1 MKPQQVTNLIIIAS
15 VLIVWMLIKPSTI
28 DKQLAQ
34 DVKQMPV
41 VLFNMSEEERDYN
54 LEVDAVS
61 NDTIFVSPKEIK

>member
-1 MKPQQVTNLIIIAS
+1 MKPQQVTNAIILVAVAITFYFIGS
-15 VLIVWMLIKPSTI
+15 SE
-28 DKQLAQ
+28 DKQLAK
-34 DVKQMPV
+34 DVNQKPV

>member
-15 VLIVWMLIKPSTI
+15 VLIVWMLTKPSTI
-28 DKQLAQ
+28 DKQLTQ

-54 LEVDAVS
+54 LQVDAVS

>member
-1 MKPQQVTNLIIIAS
+1 MKPQQVTNLIILAS
-15 VLIVWMLIKPSTI
+15 VLIVWMLVKPSTI

-54 LEVDAVS
+54 LQVDAVS

>member
-1 MKPQQVTNLIIIAS
+1 MKPQQVTNAIILVAVAITFYFIGSAE
-15 VLIVWMLIKPSTI
+15 
-28 DKQLAQ
+28 DKQLAN
-34 DVKQMPV
+34 DVNQKPI

>member
-15 VLIVWMLIKPSTI
+15 VLIVWMLVKPSTI

-34 DVKQMPV
+34 DVNQMPV

-54 LEVDAVS
+54 LQVDAVS

>member
-1 MKPQQVTNLIIIAS
+1 MKPQQVTNLILLVAVAITFYFIGS
-15 VLIVWMLIKPSTI
+15 SE
-28 DKQLAQ
+28 DEQLSS
-34 DVKQMPV
+34 DVNQKPV

>member
-15 VLIVWMLIKPSTI
+15 VLIVWMLVKPSTI

-54 LEVDAVS
+54 LQVDAVS

>member
-1 MKPQQVTNLIIIAS
+1 
-15 VLIVWMLIKPSTI
+15 MLVKPSTI

-54 LEVDAVS
+54 LQVDAVS

>member
-1 MKPQQVTNLIIIAS
+1 MKPQQVTNLILLVAVAITFYFIGS
-15 VLIVWMLIKPSTI
+15 SE
-28 DKQLAQ
+28 DEQLAS
-34 DVKQMPV
+34 DVNQKPI

>member
-15 VLIVWMLIKPSTI
+15 VLIVWMLVKPSTI
-28 DKQLAQ
+28 DKQLTQ

-54 LEVDAVS
+54 LQVDAVS

>member
-15 VLIVWMLIKPSTI
+15 VLIVWMLTKPSII

-54 LEVDAVS
+54 LQVEAVS

>member
-1 MKPQQVTNLIIIAS
+1 MKPQQATNAIILVAVAITFYLIGSAE
-15 VLIVWMLIKPSTI
+15 
-28 DKQLAQ
+28 DKQLAN
-34 DVKQMPV
+34 DVNQKPI

>member
-1 MKPQQVTNLIIIAS
+1 MKPQQVTNLIILAS
-15 VLIVWMLIKPSTI
+15 VLIVWMLVKPSTI

-34 DVKQMPV
+34 DVNQMPV

-54 LEVDAVS
+54 LQVDAVS

>member
-15 VLIVWMLIKPSTI
+15 VLIVWMLTKPSTI

-54 LEVDAVS
+54 LQVDAVS

>member
-1 MKPQQVTNLIIIAS
+1 MKPQQLTNLIILAS
-15 VLIVWMLIKPSTI
+15 VLIIWMLVKPSTI
-28 DKQLAQ
+28 DKQLTQ

-54 LEVDAVS
+54 LQVDAVS

>member
-1 MKPQQVTNLIIIAS
+1 MKPQQVTNLILLVAVAITFY
-15 VLIVWMLIKPSTI
+15 LIGSSE
-28 DKQLAQ
+28 DKQLAK
-34 DVKQMPV
+34 DVNQNPV

>member
-1 MKPQQVTNLIIIAS
+1 MKPQQATNLIIIAS
-15 VLIVWMLIKPSTI
+15 VLIVWMLVKPSTI

-54 LEVDAVS
+54 LQVDAVS

>member
-15 VLIVWMLIKPSTI
+15 VLIVWMLTKPSTI

-34 DVKQMPV
+34 DVNQMPV

-54 LEVDAVS
+54 LQVDAVS

>member
-15 VLIVWMLIKPSTI
+15 VLIVWMLVKPSTI
-28 DKQLAQ
+28 DKQLTQ

-54 LEVDAVS
+54 LQVDVVS